1 MELQRILAR
10 DSRSATEQA
19 LSRFGPNVLVISNH
33 RVAGQTE
40 LVVAV
45 DVQAPSQDDDEVL
58 VAAPVSASLATPAT
72 APVVQ
77 AQSAKAEPQAQ
88 PQAEPSFDASFE
100 AKLHAVMA
108 KKANLETHDV
118 ATENVANNAASTALD
133 RDWIRSREI
142 VATVREEIAALRQ
155 EFRLSQQTMMWQA
168 QQSWPQA
175 LAPLVQGL
183 SEAAVPASM
192 RALLLDGLREETHL
206 SAALDA
212 ITRQLI
218 CNIPEVRREAPAS
231 GVHVLAGPS
240 GGGKSMMVARL
251 ARHFLKQGTP
261 EQVAVISFKD
271 TRAGAWPQM
280 QMLCAQMGVDTFRA
294 KTPEVMRLLLDEL
307 SDRTLVL
314 IDTPGVQLH
323 ENLAELLAI
332 CPAAQ
337 CHAVVPA
344 DASSVTLQRVL
355 AQGQTAWASLMLTKL
370 DESSAPWPLLQHL
383 MNSPQ
388 RISLSVGS
396 GADSLSDGLQEIT
409 PAMLADLAVAQW
421 MPEVGTGLAV
431 TDAKVS
437 NRLMELQAVHG

>member
-10 DSRSATEQA
+10 DTRSATEQA

-58 VAAPVSASLATPAT
+58 VASAAPAQT
-72 APVVQ
+72 AP
-77 AQSAKAEPQAQ
+77 AQ
-88 PQAEPSFDASFE
+88 PQLVESFE

-108 KKANLETHDV
+108 QKAVLENKD
-118 ATENVANNAASTALD
+118 ATETVANPAVSASLD

-168 QQSWPQA
+168 QQSWPEA

-218 CNIPEVRREAPAS
+218 CNIPEGRCEAPAQ

-240 GGGKSMMVARL
+240 GGGKTLMVARL
-251 ARHFLKQGTP
+251 ARHFLKHGTP

-271 TRAGAWPQM
+271 ARAGAWPQM

-307 SDRTLVL
+307 SDRALVL

-323 ENLAELLAI
+323 ENLAELLSI

-337 CHAVVPA
+337 CHAVLPA

-355 AQGQTAWASLMLTKL
+355 AQGQTAWASLILTKL

-388 RISLSVGS
+388 RINLSVGS
-396 GADSLSDGLQEIT
+396 GSDNLAEGLQAIS

-421 MPEVGTGLAV
+421 MPEVSTGLAIR
-431 TDAKVS
+431 DAKVS

>member
-10 DSRSATEQA
+10 DTRSATEQA

-58 VAAPVSASLATPAT
+58 VASAAPAQT
-72 APVVQ
+72 AP
-77 AQSAKAEPQAQ
+77 AQ
-88 PQAEPSFDASFE
+88 PQLVESFE

-108 KKANLETHDV
+108 QKAVLENKD
-118 ATENVANNAASTALD
+118 ATETVANPAAATALD

-168 QQSWPQA
+168 QQSWPEA

-218 CNIPEVRREAPAS
+218 CNIPEGRCEAPAQ

-240 GGGKSMMVARL
+240 GGGKTLMVARL
-251 ARHFLKQGTP
+251 ARHFLKHGTP

-271 TRAGAWPQM
+271 ARAGAWPQM

-307 SDRTLVL
+307 SDRALVL

-323 ENLAELLAI
+323 ENLAELLSI

-337 CHAVVPA
+337 CHAVLPA

-355 AQGQTAWASLMLTKL
+355 SQGQTAWASLMLTKL

-388 RISLSVGS
+388 RINLSVGS
-396 GADSLSDGLQEIT
+396 GSDNLAEGLQAIS

-421 MPEVGTGLAV
+421 MPEVSTGLAIR
-431 TDAKVS
+431 DAKVS

>member
-10 DSRSATEQA
+10 DTRSATEQA

-45 DVQAPSQDDDEVL
+45 DVQASSQHDDAVW
-58 VAAPVSASLATPAT
+58 AAPDPAPAQTPPESAAAT
-72 APVVQ
+72 
-77 AQSAKAEPQAQ
+77 
-88 PQAEPSFDASFE
+88 SFE

-108 KKANLETHDV
+108 HTSSAVETPAD
-118 ATENVANNAASTALD
+118 AQIASKGIAKNETDTGLD

-155 EFRLSQQTMMWQA
+155 EFRLSQQTVMWQA
-168 QQSWPQA
+168 QHNWPQA

-183 SEAAVPASM
+183 SEAAVPASL
-192 RALLLDGLREETHL
+192 RALLLDGLRTETHL
-206 SAALDA
+206 ASAMEN

-218 CNIPEVRREAPAS
+218 CNMSEHRAQAPLR
-231 GVHVLAGPS
+231 GVHALAGPS
-240 GGGKSMMVARL
+240 GGGKSLMVARL
-251 ARHFLKQGTP
+251 TREFLKQGSP
-261 EQVAVISFKD
+261 EQVAVIAFND
-271 TRAGAWPQM
+271 ARAGAWPQT
-280 QMLCAQMGVDTFRA
+280 QMLCAQVGVDAYRA
-294 KTPEVMRLLLDEL
+294 KTPEVLRLLLDEL
-307 SDRTLVL
+307 SDRSLVL
-314 IDTPGVQLH
+314 IDTPGVELH
-323 ENLAELLAI
+323 DNLAQIMSI

-337 CHAVVPA
+337 SHAVVPT

-355 AQGQTAWASLMLTKL
+355 NHGQTDWSSLMLTKL

-383 MNSPQ
+383 MNNPGCP
-388 RISLSVGS
+388 SLSVGS
-396 GADSLSDGLQEIT
+396 GSNALRDGVLEIT

-421 MPEVGTGLAV
+421 MPEANVVAAPADRLA
-431 TDAKVS
+431 AKVS

>member
-10 DSRSATEQA
+10 DTRSATEQA

-58 VAAPVSASLATPAT
+58 VASAAPAQT
-72 APVVQ
+72 AP
-77 AQSAKAEPQAQ
+77 AQ
-88 PQAEPSFDASFE
+88 PQLVESFE

-108 KKANLETHDV
+108 QKTALENKD
-118 ATENVANNAASTALD
+118 ATETVAKPAVSAELD

-168 QQSWPQA
+168 QQSWPEA

-218 CNIPEVRREAPAS
+218 CNIPEGRCEAPAQ

-240 GGGKSMMVARL
+240 GGGKSLMVARL
-251 ARHFLKQGTP
+251 ARHFLKHGTP

-271 TRAGAWPQM
+271 ARAGAWPQM

-307 SDRTLVL
+307 SDRALVL

-323 ENLAELLAI
+323 ENLAELLSI

-337 CHAVVPA
+337 CHAVLPA

-396 GADSLSDGLQEIT
+396 GSDNLAEGLQAIS

-421 MPEVGTGLAV
+421 MPEVSTGLAMR
-431 TDAKVS
+431 DAKVS

>member
-45 DVQAPSQDDDEVL
+45 DVQAPSQYDDEVL
-58 VAAPVSASLATPAT
+58 VAAPASASSATPVA
-72 APVVQ
+72 AHVVQ
-77 AQSAKAEPQAQ
+77 AQSAKAE

-108 KKANLETHDV
+108 KKVNLETHEV

-218 CNIPEVRREAPAS
+218 CNIPEGRCEAPAS

-307 SDRTLVL
+307 CDRTLVL

-421 MPEVGTGLAV
+421 MSEVGTGLAV
-431 TDAKVS
+431 ADAKVS
-437 NRLMELQAVHG
+437 NRLMELQAVHA

>member
-10 DSRSATEQA
+10 DTRSATEQA

-58 VAAPVSASLATPAT
+58 VASAAPAQT
-72 APVVQ
+72 AP
-77 AQSAKAEPQAQ
+77 AQ
-88 PQAEPSFDASFE
+88 PQLVESFE

-108 KKANLETHDV
+108 QKTALENKD
-118 ATENVANNAASTALD
+118 ATETVAKPAVSAELD

-168 QQSWPQA
+168 QQSWPEA

-218 CNIPEVRREAPAS
+218 CNIPEGRCEAPAQ

-240 GGGKSMMVARL
+240 GGGKSLMVARL
-251 ARHFLKQGTP
+251 ARHFLKHGTP

-271 TRAGAWPQM
+271 ARAGAWPQM
-280 QMLCAQMGVDTFRA
+280 QMLCAQLGVDTFRA

-307 SDRTLVL
+307 SDRALVL

-323 ENLAELLAI
+323 ENLAELLSI

-337 CHAVVPA
+337 CHAVLPA

-396 GADSLSDGLQEIT
+396 GSDNLAEGLQAIS

-421 MPEVGTGLAV
+421 MPEVSTGLAMR
-431 TDAKVS
+431 DAKVS

>member
-58 VAAPVSASLATPAT
+58 VAAPA
-72 APVVQ
+72 VQ
-77 AQSAKAEPQAQ
+77 AQPVKTESQVQPQAQ
-88 PQAEPSFDASFE
+88 TSFE

-108 KKANLETHDV
+108 KKPSPQTHDV
-118 ATENVANNAASTALD
+118 ATEPIANNAAPAALD
-133 RDWIRSREI
+133 RDWIRGREI

-168 QQSWPQA
+168 QQSWPEA

-212 ITRQLI
+212 ITRLLI
-218 CNIPEVRREAPAS
+218 GNIPDGRCEAPAA

-251 ARHFLKQGTP
+251 ARHFLQQGTP

-307 SDRTLVL
+307 CDRTLVL

-332 CPAAQ
+332 CPAAH

-396 GADSLSDGLQEIT
+396 AADSLSDGLQAIT

-421 MPEVGTGLAV
+421 MPEVSTGLAV
-431 TDAKVS
+431 ADAKVS
-437 NRLMELQAVHG
+437 NRLMELQVVHG

>member
-10 DSRSATEQA
+10 DTRSATEQA

-45 DVQAPSQDDDEVL
+45 DVEAPSQDDDEVL
-58 VAAPVSASLATPAT
+58 VASAAPAQT
-72 APVVQ
+72 AP
-77 AQSAKAEPQAQ
+77 AQ
-88 PQAEPSFDASFE
+88 PQLVESFE

-108 KKANLETHDV
+108 QKTALENKD
-118 ATENVANNAASTALD
+118 ATETVAKPAVSAELD

-168 QQSWPQA
+168 QQSWPEA

-218 CNIPEVRREAPAS
+218 CNIPEGRCEAPAQ

-240 GGGKSMMVARL
+240 GGGKSLMVARL
-251 ARHFLKQGTP
+251 ARHFLKHGTP

-271 TRAGAWPQM
+271 ARAGAWPQM
-280 QMLCAQMGVDTFRA
+280 QMLCAQLGVDTFRA

-307 SDRTLVL
+307 SDRALVL

-323 ENLAELLAI
+323 ENLAELLSI

-337 CHAVVPA
+337 CHAVLPA

-396 GADSLSDGLQEIT
+396 GSDNLAEGLQAIS

-421 MPEVGTGLAV
+421 MPEVSTGLAMR
-431 TDAKVS
+431 DAKVS

>member
-10 DSRSATEQA
+10 DTRSATEQA
-19 LSRFGPNVLVISNH
+19 LSRFGPNVFVISNH

-58 VAAPVSASLATPAT
+58 VASPALDASP
-72 APVVQ
+72 VQ
-77 AQSAKAEPQAQ
+77 ATSNDGQ
-88 PQAEPSFDASFE
+88 ASFE

-108 KKANLETHDV
+108 KKAAAEQQD
-118 ATENVANNAASTALD
+118 APEIIAKAQDAAASKADSD

-155 EFRLSQQTMMWQA
+155 EFRLSQQTMLWQS
-168 QQSWPQA
+168 QQSWPEA

-206 SAALDA
+206 SAAIDA
-212 ITRQLI
+212 ITRQLVA
-218 CNIPEVRREAPAS
+218 NIPEGRSDAPLH

-240 GGGKSMMVARL
+240 GGGKSMMAARL
-251 ARHFLKQGTP
+251 VHHFLKQGTP

-280 QMLCAQMGVDTFRA
+280 QMLCAQLGVDAYRA
-294 KTPEVMRLLLDEL
+294 KNPEVMRLLLDEL

-323 ENLAELLAI
+323 ENLAELQAI
-332 CPAAQ
+332 CPLAQ
-337 CHAVVPA
+337 RHAVVPA
-344 DASSVTLQRVL
+344 DASGVTLPRVL
-355 AQGQTAWASLMLTKL
+355 ADTQLSWASLMVTKL
-370 DESSAPWPLLQHL
+370 DESSAPWPLLQAL
-383 MNSPQ
+383 MNPTS
-388 RISLSVGS
+388 RIRLSVGS
-396 GADSLSDGLQEIT
+396 GSEVLSEGLQEIT

-421 MPEVGTGLAV
+421 MPEAGTELAV
-431 TDAKVS
+431 VGSKVS
-437 NRLMELQAVHG
+437 TRLMELQAVHG